1 MIGQPRPHI
10 RREAYSAVPAEHVFQ
25 RMVNNLIQSA
35 RVHEGSRRDELRLQ
49 NQLHF
54 PRLACAVSAGQTPS
68 VVAYAEL
75 CVFLGVQLEEAIK
88 LLLVLHAVSQTVI

>member
-1 MIGQPRPHI
+1 
-10 RREAYSAVPAEHVFQ
+10 
-25 RMVNNLIQSA
+25 MVNNLIQSA

-88 LLLVLHAVSQTVI
+88 LLLVLHAVSQTVIKSSLNGLLGRKLFR